1 MNHKRKCIVPVIIVA
16 LLCAYY
22 IALAVVIGRIP
33 QLPLWAKIAAVV
45 LPLVICGALIGVL
58 AQRIRE
64 IRSGEEDDLDRY

>member
-1 MNHKRKCIVPVIIVA
+1 MHRRKYIAPIIIVI

-22 IALAVVIGRIP
+22 VAFAVIVGRIP
-33 QLPLWAKIAAVV
+33 QLPLFGKIAAIIV
-45 LPLVICGALIGVL
+45 PLVICGALIGVL